1 MYSSPPPPDPYPPAY
16 GPSGG
21 AADRPRY
28 AAPVPPRPRDR
39 LPTIRIPKPTLP
51 QWLLL
56 VGGALIVIGAFFPW
70 SSISLGLAAQAK
82 TISITGWQSA
92 FGKATAVFGL
102 AALALALAQLA
113 RLQVPRLFQE
123 HARTLYLL
131 CGVEALLVTVLYLLD
146 GERVVTVGTYAAAS
160 AGLGLYLALIGAGSI
175 VLGSLSLQ
183 RNSSWLL

>member
-1 MYSSPPPPDPYPPAY
+1 M
-16 GPSGG
+16 
-21 AADRPRY
+21 
-28 AAPVPPRPRDR
+28 
-39 LPTIRIPKPTLP
+39 RIPKPTLP

-56 VGGALIVIGAFFPW
+56 GGGALILIGAFLPW

-102 AALALALAQLA
+102 AALALVLAQLA
-113 RLQVPRLFQE
+113 RLQLPRPLQE
-123 HARTLYLL
+123 HAGALYLL
-131 CGVEALLVTVLYLLD
+131 CGAEALFVTVLYLLD

-175 VLGSLSLQ
+175 VLGGILLR
-183 RNSSWLL
+183 RNGSWLL

>member
-1 MYSSPPPPDPYPPAY
+1 MYSPPPPDPYPQASSA
-16 GPSGG
+16 SGG

-28 AAPVPPRPRDR
+28 APPVSPRPRDR

-56 VGGALIVIGAFFPW
+56 AGGLLILIGAFFPW
-70 SSISLGLAAQAK
+70 TSISLGLAAQAK

-102 AALALALAQLA
+102 AALALALAQVA
-113 RLQVPRLFQE
+113 RLQLPRLMQE
-123 HARTLYLL
+123 HGRTLYLL

-175 VLGSLSLQ
+175 MVGSLSL
-183 RNSSWLL
+183 RRTGSWLL